1 MNIKEFMVGETIY
14 ILTLNKGRNVEPTT
28 RESKVKSVG
37 RKYVT
42 TQNDSRYQE
51 CEYLTNG
58 LVEDKEWGER
68 DYIFKTKLD
77 AEEYIEKLNLETWLN
92 NVTRRIRN
100 NFTLEQLRKVKEIL
114 GD

>member
-1 MNIKEFMVGETIY
+1 MNIKEFVVGETVY
-14 ILTLNKGRNVEPTT
+14 ILTLNTGRNIEPTT

-42 TQNDSRYQE
+42 IENDSRYEE
-51 CEYLTNG
+51 CTYLTNC

-68 DYIFKTKLD
+68 DYIFKTKLN
-77 AEEYIEKLNLETWLN
+77 AEEYIEKMNLETWLN
-92 NVTRRIRN
+92 NVSRRIRK